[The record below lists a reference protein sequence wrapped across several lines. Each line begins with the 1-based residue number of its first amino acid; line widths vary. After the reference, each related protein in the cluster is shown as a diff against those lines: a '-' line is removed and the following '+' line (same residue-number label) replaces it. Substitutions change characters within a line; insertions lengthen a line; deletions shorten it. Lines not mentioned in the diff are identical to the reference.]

1 MKIKFSAP
9 SLPRTGPLGVG
20 VLSGGKLLATAERVD
35 KATDGAIGRAM
46 RASRFN
52 GETGQSLTIMAPS
65 GVGASRIIM
74 LGLGDAERFDDLA
87 AQTLGGRAWKAMAGT
102 GDKAAHFVI
111 EWCPHV
117 YL

>member
-52 GETGQSLTIMAPS
+52 GEKGQSLTVIAPS
-65 GVGASRIIM
+65 GVGASRIIL
-74 LGLGDAERFDDLA
+74 LGLGEAIPGMIASVSSVTGWSPLYGDGKAAERIA
-87 AQTLGGRAWKAMAGT
+87 ASLGR
-102 GDKAAHFVI
+102 
-111 EWCPHV
+111 
-117 YL
+117 